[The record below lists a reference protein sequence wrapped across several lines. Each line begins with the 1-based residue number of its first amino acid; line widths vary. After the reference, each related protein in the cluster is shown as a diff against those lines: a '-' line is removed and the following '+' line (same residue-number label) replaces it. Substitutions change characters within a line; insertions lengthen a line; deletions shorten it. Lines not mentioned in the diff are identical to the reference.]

1 MSGEEENIIFV
12 NASSALH
19 AKLNIL
25 CITLLMLTVLTV
37 LVSTIASELHLI
49 KLG

>member
-19 AKLNIL
+19 TKLNIL
-25 CITLLMLTVLTV
+25 CITLLMLTVKL